1 MVENG
6 IEVRVPNVGERGQII
21 AVVDEVFRGSAGA
34 PESLEPALPIFLDDE
49 NLKYWFVA
57 VASSRIVA
65 AVGAHV
71 FGVRAGPFSYQAAHI
86 GVVCTLPKWR
96 GQGIASRLLD
106 FQADLL
112 RSCNVDVG
120 FISGGRELYTRAG
133 ATEAGAMCWRRL
145 PANHSSGE
153 MIRPLTDDDLRE
165 LYRLWAMEP
174 VSIERTPAT
183 WARGLRAVPDRLGW
197 RRAVAVIGHPARA
210 YVVVDAD
217 PDLEHADLREMA
229 GSRRLAVLGACH
241 VAAQLGCKDVNIP
254 VPSWDTWLEEETADA
269 ELLAAASSLSPTSG
283 SPIAGA
289 TYVLFDPVRM
299 FRRQLPLL
307 HQLDPHLPDLELQRA
322 SEGYALRGPGGAIRG
337 LGGAVSTGDR
347 AWACRLLFGVDG
359 RKLSPA
365 LPIPLP
371 WWFGVTYG

>member
-1 MVENG
+1 VLENG

-34 PESLEPALPIFLDDE
+34 TESLEAALPIFLDDD

-57 VASSRIVA
+57 VAGSQVVA

-96 GQGIASRLLD
+96 GQGIATRLLD

-112 RSCNVDVG
+112 RSCSVDVG
-120 FISGGRELYTRAG
+120 FISGGRELYTRTG

-145 PANHSSGE
+145 RANDSSGE
-153 MIRPLTDDDLRE
+153 LIRPLADDDLRA

-174 VSIERTPAT
+174 ISIERTPAT
-183 WARGLRAVPDRLGW
+183 WARGLKAVPDRLGW

-217 PDLEHADLREMA
+217 PDREHADLREMA
-229 GSRRLAVLGACH
+229 GSRRLAALGACH

-254 VPSWDTWLEEETADA
+254 VPSWDAWLEEETAAA
-269 ELLAAASSLSPTSG
+269 EPIGAVSSLSPSAG

-289 TYVLFDPVRM
+289 TYVLLDPVRM
-299 FRRQLPLL
+299 FRRQLSVVRR
-307 HQLDPHLPDLELQRA
+307 LDPNLPDLELRRE
-322 SEGYALRGPGGAIRG
+322 SEGYALRAPGGE
-337 LGGAVSTGDR
+337 VSKGDR
-347 AWACRLLFGVDG
+347 AWSCRLLFGVDG